1 MPGPFDI
8 FDPSQMA
15 AVQGTNGPVQVPAV
29 VASRFQPPIQI
40 PAPDAPPSPAPLP
53 LSIGGIP
60 QLPPAIAAKL
70 APAPAAPPVPAVA
83 PAGNA
88 PAPTAAPRGKP
99 APAAQLDPFAEAQQI
114 TERGLM
120 TRQQA
125 ALDIGDANARS
136 ADQQADA
143 IAEGNRQADIARAA
157 QKKQLERD
165 QAEQTRLRADL
176 ETAQKQYA
184 DHKVD
189 AGRFWHDS
197 STGQKVMMGI
207 GLALSAAGSVLKHEG
222 SKNPALDMIMGAIQR
237 DVQLQMA
244 DREKLGAVVGQKSSA
259 LDRMITLTR
268 DHQSAMEAAIA
279 GSLERVKGQVAEIAA
294 RTQSA
299 TARANAADL
308 VGQLDVQ
315 IGAARDAAAQGAEN
329 RRRQDQQLEIQRKQ
343 VAIAGGHLAL
353 EKKRFDEGKRQ
364 FDLGRADMYY
374 REAMDAL
381 QKGNENVTKLAA
393 KGAIN
398 ATDAKALQEMDLK
411 QREQVVFAPPT
422 VIKDPKTGEIRQQ
435 VEQIR
440 NADGSVLQ
448 IPKEEAAK
456 VRDKMASAIM
466 YSQAVDRLIDW
477 RKEHG
482 WESKSWN
489 SADLQTAKSLLSDLI
504 IAKKNAAALGALSE
518 SDLKL
523 VTDAIGTDDPG
534 SIRDPSAAL
543 LEGRRSVW
551 ASVNSDLIAHG
562 YDGARVDMPTP
573 GTADAQDSEVQALT
587 RDAQDRYKP
596 MDARAAAESSRAI
609 GDTGFDTPYGSPR
622 MTTNSLIAIQKLVQ
636 QARDPRSPN
645 NGDALV
651 ALRTLADDPDPGVQR
666 LVRDQIDSYRL
677 PVANPSWRP
686 GAKPKASDPISSA
699 LRGGR

>member
-8 FDPSQMA
+8 FDPSTLA
-15 AVQGTNGPVQVPAV
+15 TVQGANGPVQVPAV

-40 PAPDAPPSPAPLP
+40 PTPAAPPAPAALP

-99 APAAQLDPFAEAQQI
+99 APAAQLDPFAAAQQI

-157 QKKQLERD
+157 QKQQLERD

-222 SKNPALDMIMGAIQR
+222 AKNPALDMIMGAIQR

-279 GSLERVKGQVAEIAA
+279 GSLERVKGQVSEIAA

-329 RRRQDQQLEIQRKQ
+329 RRRQDQQLEIQRRN

-381 QKGNENVTKLAA
+381 QAGAKNAAALTKAGVKPEDAA
-393 KGAIN
+393 R
-398 ATDAKALQEMDLK
+398 LQEMGIK
-411 QREQVVFAPPT
+411 EREQLVFGPPT
-422 VIKDPKTGEIRQQ
+422 VEKDPKSGELKLSTGNLKNR
-435 VEQIR
+435 
-440 NADGSVLQ
+440 DGSDFK
-448 IPKEEAAK
+448 IADKAEASQ
-456 VRDKMASAIM
+456 VREKMEGALKYTQALDKLVA
-466 YSQAVDRLIDW
+466 W
-477 RKEHG
+477 RAAHG
-482 WESKSWN
+482 WESKAWGSK
-489 SADLQTAKSLLSDLI
+489 DLREAQGLLAALQLAAKDSN
-504 IAKKNAAALGALSE
+504 KLGALSE

-523 VTDAIGTDDPG
+523 VTDLIGTDDPG
-534 SIRDPSAAL
+534 SMRDPTGPLLSGRQQVWAGVDAAL
-543 LEGRRSVW
+543 RAR
-551 ASVNSDLIAHG
+551 G
-562 YDGARVDMPTP
+562 YDGPSVEMPAPGDME
-573 GTADAQDSEVQALT
+573 AKDSEVQALT
-587 RDAQDRYKP
+587 RQAQERYKSTDP
-596 MDARAAAESSRAI
+596 VALSESSRAI
-609 GDTGFDTPYGSPR
+609 GDVGFGVPYGSPR
-622 MTTNSLIAIQKLVQ
+622 QTSA
-636 QARDPRSPN
+636 S
-645 NGDALV
+645 LV
-651 ALRTLADDPDPGVQR
+651 AIPQLLAIAADKRRDDREEAILALRQILRDPDPAVQR
-666 LVRDQIDSYRL
+666 VVRDQATRFGVNLGEPAAS
-677 PVANPSWRP
+677 
-686 GAKPKASDPISSA
+686 GATGGATSPITSA